1 MDEATPYALHA
12 QAARR
17 ALADSG
23 LDRALIDGL
32 ASAGL
37 GTLAP
42 VEVAEYLG
50 LRPTWVDS
58 TSVGG
63 ATWEVM
69 AAHAADAIAQRRANA
84 VLLVYGSTAR
94 ADIKARRRTSDLSF
108 GARGPLQFEV
118 PYGHTLIA
126 KYAMAARRHMHQYG
140 TTLEQL
146 AQVAVQ
152 ARANAAANPDALYR
166 EPITVE
172 DVLSGPMIADP
183 FTKLHCCVRSDGGCA
198 VLLVG
203 EEYVPDLARHPVWV
217 LGAGTAVS
225 HTTMSEWEDFT
236 VSPAAVSG
244 RAAFERA
251 GVTPRDIDLAEIYD
265 AFTYMTLVT
274 LEDLGFCAKGEGGAF
289 VAEGRL
295 LRDGSLPVN
304 TDGGGLSACHPG
316 MRGLFLLVEAV
327 RQLRGEADEARAVGG
342 ADEARA
348 VGGADEARAVGEADE
363 TCAVGEADEVRAVGG
378 ADEVRAAG
386 EADEVRAAGEADE
399 VRAVGEAD
407 EVRAA
412 GEADEA
418 GVAGATGAAAGGRQ
432 VRRADGSLPELAVAS
447 GTGGWFCSSGTVV
460 LGRG

>member
-1 MDEATPYALHA
+1 MPPSPPTHHRRKVAVVGVALSDTGRVDDATPYALHA

-23 LDRALIDGL
+23 LAREVIDGFG
-32 ASAGL
+32 SAGL

-58 TSVGG
+58 TAVGG

-69 AAHAADAIAQRRANA
+69 AAHAADAIAAGHANA

-94 ADIKARRRTSDLSF
+94 ADIKARRRTSNLAF
-108 GARGPLQFEV
+108 GGRGPLQFEV

-126 KYAMAARRHMHQYG
+126 KYAMAARRHMHEYG
-140 TTLEQL
+140 TTIEQL
-146 AQVAVQ
+146 AEVAVQ
-152 ARANAAANPDALYR
+152 ARANAATNPDAMFR
-166 EPITVE
+166 DPITIE
-172 DVLSGPMIADP
+172 EVLSGPMIADP
-183 FTKLHCCVRSDGGCA
+183 FTKLHCCIRSDGGCA
-198 VLLVG
+198 VLLAA
-203 EEYVPDLARHPVWV
+203 EEYVPDTAKSPVWV
-217 LGAGTAVS
+217 LGSGTSVS
-225 HTTMSEWEDFT
+225 HAAMSEWEDFT

-244 RAAFERA
+244 RLAFERA
-251 GVTPRDIDLAEIYD
+251 GVRPADIDLAEIYD

-289 VAEGRL
+289 VAKGRL
-295 LRDGSLPVN
+295 LRDGELPVN

-327 RQLRGEADEARAVGG
+327 RQLRGEAG
-342 ADEARA
+342 A
-348 VGGADEARAVGEADE
+348 G
-363 TCAVGEADEVRAVGG
+363 
-378 ADEVRAAG
+378 
-386 EADEVRAAGEADE
+386 
-399 VRAVGEAD
+399 
-407 EVRAA
+407 
-412 GEADEA
+412 
-418 GVAGATGAAAGGRQ
+418 Q
-432 VRRADGSLPELAVAS
+432 VRRRDGSLPELAVAS

>member
-1 MDEATPYALHA
+1 MPGPTPGPASGPLSHAPEPRPRRRVAVAGVALSECGRVDGPTPYALHA

-23 LDRALIDGL
+23 LDRSVIDGF

-63 ATWEVM
+63 STWEVM
-69 AAHAADAIAQRRANA
+69 AAHAADAIAAGHANA

-94 ADIKARRRTSDLSF
+94 ADIKASRRTSNLSF

-118 PYGHTLIA
+118 PYGHTLIS
-126 KYAMAARRHMHQYG
+126 KYAMAARRHMHEYG

-146 AQVAVQ
+146 ASVAVQ
-152 ARANAAANPDALYR
+152 ARANAATNPDAMFRAPL
-166 EPITVE
+166 TVDE
-172 DVLSGPMIADP
+172 VLSSEMIADP
-183 FTKLHCCVRSDGGCA
+183 FTKLHCCIRSDGGCA
-198 VLLVG
+198 VLLVAQDL
-203 EEYVPDLARHPVWV
+203 VPDTAKTPVWV
-217 LGAGTAVS
+217 LGTGTSVS
-225 HTTMSEWEDFT
+225 HTTMSEWADFT

-244 RAAFERA
+244 RLAFERA
-251 GVTPRDIDLAEIYD
+251 GLSPADVDLAEIYD

-274 LEDLGFCAKGEGGAF
+274 LEDLGFCAKGEGGAY
-289 VAEGRL
+289 VDKGRL
-295 LRDGSLPVN
+295 LREGELPVN

-327 RQLRGEADEARAVGG
+327 RQLRGEAGPG
-342 ADEARA
+342 
-348 VGGADEARAVGEADE
+348 
-363 TCAVGEADEVRAVGG
+363 
-378 ADEVRAAG
+378 
-386 EADEVRAAGEADE
+386 
-399 VRAVGEAD
+399 
-407 EVRAA
+407 
-412 GEADEA
+412 
-418 GVAGATGAAAGGRQ
+418 Q
-432 VRRADGSLPELAVAS
+432 VTKRDGHLPEVALAS
-447 GTGGWFCSSGTVV
+447 GTGGWFCSSGTVI

>member
-1 MDEATPYALHA
+1 MSSTPSTHRPRKVAVVGVALSDTGRVDDATPYALHA

-23 LDRALIDGL
+23 LSREVIDGFG
-32 ASAGL
+32 SAGL

-58 TSVGG
+58 TAVGG

-69 AAHAADAIAQRRANA
+69 AAHAADAIAAGHANA

-94 ADIKARRRTSDLSF
+94 ADIKARRRTSNLSF
-108 GARGPLQFEV
+108 GGRGPLQFEV

-126 KYAMAARRHMHQYG
+126 KYAMAARRHMHEYG
-140 TTLEQL
+140 TTIEQL

-152 ARANAAANPDALYR
+152 ARANAATNPDAMFR
-166 EPITVE
+166 EPVTVE
-172 DVLSGPMIADP
+172 EVLSGPMIADP

-198 VLLVG
+198 VLLAA
-203 EEYVPDLARHPVWV
+203 EEYVPDTAKSPVWV
-217 LGAGTAVS
+217 LGSGTSVS
-225 HTTMSEWEDFT
+225 HTTMSQWEDFT

-244 RAAFERA
+244 RLAFERA
-251 GVTPRDIDLAEIYD
+251 GVRPVDIDLAEIYD

-289 VAEGRL
+289 VEKGRL
-295 LRDGSLPVN
+295 LRDGGLPVN

-327 RQLRGEADEARAVGG
+327 RQLRGEGG
-342 ADEARA
+342 E
-348 VGGADEARAVGEADE
+348 G
-363 TCAVGEADEVRAVGG
+363 
-378 ADEVRAAG
+378 
-386 EADEVRAAGEADE
+386 
-399 VRAVGEAD
+399 
-407 EVRAA
+407 
-412 GEADEA
+412 
-418 GVAGATGAAAGGRQ
+418 Q
-432 VRRADGSLPELAVAS
+432 VRRGDGSLPELAVAS

>member
-1 MDEATPYALHA
+1 MPSGSPAGNRKVAVAGVALSDCGRVDDATPYALHA

-23 LDRALIDGL
+23 LDRSVIDGF

-50 LRPTWVDS
+50 LAPTWVDS

-63 ATWEVM
+63 STWEVM
-69 AAHAADAIAQRRANA
+69 AAHAADAIAAGHTKA

-94 ADIKARRRTSDLSF
+94 ADIKAGRRTSNLSF

-118 PYGHTLIA
+118 PHGHTLIA

-146 AQVAVQ
+146 AQIAVQ
-152 ARANAAANPDALYR
+152 ARTNAAANPDAMYR
-166 EPITVE
+166 TPITVD

-183 FTKLHCCVRSDGGCA
+183 FTKLHCCIRSDGGCA
-198 VLLVG
+198 VLLVA
-203 EEYVPDLARHPVWV
+203 EDLVADLAKPPVWV
-217 LGAGTAVS
+217 LGTGTAVS
-225 HTTMSEWEDFT
+225 HTTMSQWADFT

-244 RAAFERA
+244 RLAFQRA
-251 GVTPRDIDLAEIYD
+251 GVRPTEIDLAELYD

-289 VAEGRL
+289 VEKGRL
-295 LRDGSLPVN
+295 LRDGALPVN
-304 TDGGGLSACHPG
+304 TDGGGLAACHPG

-327 RQLRGEADEARAVGG
+327 RQLRGEAGD
-342 ADEARA
+342 
-348 VGGADEARAVGEADE
+348 
-363 TCAVGEADEVRAVGG
+363 
-378 ADEVRAAG
+378 
-386 EADEVRAAGEADE
+386 
-399 VRAVGEAD
+399 
-407 EVRAA
+407 
-412 GEADEA
+412 
-418 GVAGATGAAAGGRQ
+418 GRQ
-432 VRRADGSLPELAVAS
+432 VHRPDGRLPQLAVAS

-460 LGRG
+460 LGRD

>member
-1 MDEATPYALHA
+1 MTPGTPRTSGEGRRKVAVVGVSLSDCGRVEEATPYALHA

-23 LDRALIDGL
+23 LGREVVDGF

-42 VEVAEYLG
+42 IEVAEYLG

-63 ATWEVM
+63 STWEVM
-69 AAHAADAIAQRRANA
+69 AAHAADAIAAGHANA

-94 ADIKARRRTSDLSF
+94 ADIKAGRRTGNLSF

-126 KYAMAARRHMHQYG
+126 KYAMAARRHMHEYG

-146 AQVAVQ
+146 ASVAVQ
-152 ARANAAANPDALYR
+152 ARANAAANPEAMFR
-166 EPITVE
+166 TPVTVDE
-172 DVLSGPMIADP
+172 VLSGPMIADP
-183 FTKLHCCVRSDGGCA
+183 FTKLHCCIRSDGGAA
-198 VLLVG
+198 VLLAA
-203 EEYVPDLARHPVWV
+203 EEYVRDCRTAPVWV
-217 LGAGTAVS
+217 LGTGEHVS
-225 HTTMSEWEDFT
+225 HTTMSEWADFT

-244 RAAFERA
+244 RLAFSRA
-251 GVTPRDIDLAEIYD
+251 GVRPDEIDLAEIYD

-274 LEDLGFCAKGEGGAF
+274 LEDLGFCEKGEGGPF
-289 VAEGRL
+289 VDTAKGRL
-295 LRDGSLPVN
+295 LVGGELPVN
-304 TDGGGLSACHPG
+304 TDGGGLSAQHPG

-327 RQLRGEADEARAVGG
+327 RQLRGEA
-342 ADEARA
+342 
-348 VGGADEARAVGEADE
+348 GERQ
-363 TCAVGEADEVRAVGG
+363 VRK
-378 ADEVRAAG
+378 
-386 EADEVRAAGEADE
+386 
-399 VRAVGEAD
+399 
-407 EVRAA
+407 
-412 GEADEA
+412 
-418 GVAGATGAAAGGRQ
+418 AGGR
-432 VRRADGSLPELAVAS
+432 LPELAVAS

>member
-1 MDEATPYALHA
+1 MPPSPPAATAAPITTAPAAAPAAAPRGPRRPRRPRKVAVAGAALADCGRVDEATPYALHA

-23 LDRALIDGL
+23 LDRRVIDGF

-42 VEVAEYLG
+42 IETAEYLG

-63 ATWEVM
+63 STWEVM
-69 AAHAADAIAQRRANA
+69 AAHAADAIAAGHANA

-94 ADIKARRRTSDLSF
+94 ADIRAGRRTGGLSF
-108 GARGPLQFEV
+108 GARGPLQFET

-126 KYAMAARRHMHQYG
+126 KYAMAARRHMHEYG

-146 AQVAVQ
+146 AEVAIQ
-152 ARANAAANPDALYR
+152 ARANAAHNPEAMFRD
-166 EPITVE
+166 PITAD

-183 FTKLHCCVRSDGGCA
+183 FTKLHCCLRSDGGAA
-198 VLLVG
+198 VLLVA
-203 EEYVPDLARHPVWV
+203 EEYVADCAKAPVWI
-217 LGAGTAVS
+217 LGAGEHVS
-225 HTTMSEWEDFT
+225 HTTMSEWDDFT

-244 RAAFERA
+244 RLAFERA
-251 GVTPRDIDLAEIYD
+251 GVRPDDIDIAELYD

-289 VAEGRL
+289 VEKGRL
-295 LRDGSLPVN
+295 TRGGQLPVN
-304 TDGGGLSACHPG
+304 TDGGGLSAQHPG

-327 RQLRGEADEARAVGG
+327 RQLRGEA
-342 ADEARA
+342 
-348 VGGADEARAVGEADE
+348 GE
-363 TCAVGEADEVRAVGG
+363 
-378 ADEVRAAG
+378 
-386 EADEVRAAGEADE
+386 
-399 VRAVGEAD
+399 
-407 EVRAA
+407 
-412 GEADEA
+412 
-418 GVAGATGAAAGGRQ
+418 RQ
-432 VRRADGSLPELAVAS
+432 VRKARGRLPELAVAS

-460 LGRG
+460 LARG

>member
-1 MDEATPYALHA
+1 MPISQRSPRAPRKVAVVGISLSDCGRVDGPTPYALHA

-23 LDRALIDGL
+23 LGRDMVDGF

-42 VEVAEYLG
+42 AEVAEYLG
-50 LRPTWVDS
+50 LRPRWVDS

-69 AAHAADAIAQRRANA
+69 AAHAADAIAAGHANA

-94 ADIKARRRTSDLSF
+94 ADIRAGRRTSNLSF
-108 GARGPLQFEV
+108 GARGPLQFEA

-126 KYAMAARRHMHQYG
+126 KYAMAARRHMHEYG

-146 AQVAVQ
+146 AEVAVQ
-152 ARANAAANPDALYR
+152 ARANAAHNPDAMFR
-166 EPITVE
+166 EPITVD
-172 DVLSGPMIADP
+172 DVLAGPVIADP
-183 FTKLHCCVRSDGGCA
+183 FTKLHCCIRSDGGCA
-198 VLLVG
+198 VLLAA
-203 EEYVPDLARHPVWV
+203 EEYVPDTAKAPVWV
-217 LGAGTAVS
+217 LGAGEHVS

-244 RAAFERA
+244 RLAFERA
-251 GVTPRDIDLAEIYD
+251 GVRPADIDVAEIYD

-289 VAEGRL
+289 VEKGRL
-295 LRDGSLPVN
+295 RLDGELPVN

-327 RQLRGEADEARAVGG
+327 RQLRGEAGG
-342 ADEARA
+342 H
-348 VGGADEARAVGEADE
+348 
-363 TCAVGEADEVRAVGG
+363 
-378 ADEVRAAG
+378 
-386 EADEVRAAGEADE
+386 
-399 VRAVGEAD
+399 
-407 EVRAA
+407 
-412 GEADEA
+412 
-418 GVAGATGAAAGGRQ
+418 Q
-432 VRRADGSLPELAVAS
+432 VRRLDGSLPELAVAS
-447 GTGGWFCSSGTVV
+447 GTGGWFCSAGTVV
-460 LGRG
+460 LGR